1 MQHGAQLGVAQP
13 VGAHGLELAGR
24 QPAHRLGLE
33 HDEAQLGAVVQTL
46 GEGLLGSELGL
57 GSGSGSG
64 FGLRLGSGFGLR
76 LGLGLGL
83 GLCSR
88 LARACA
94 SAPARWTLG
103 LLCTARHTRTHA
115 SYALAF
121 IASCRARSLASAS
134 SFSAS
139 RFRRSTAA

>member
-33 HDEAQLGAVVQTL
+33 HDEAQLGAVVQPL

-57 GSGSGSG
+57 GSGSGL
-64 FGLRLGSGFGLR
+64 GLRLGSGLGLR

-103 LLCTARHTRTHA
+103 LLCTARHTRTQA

-121 IASCRARSLASAS
+121 IASCRARSFASAS

>member
-1 MQHGAQLGVAQP
+1 VQHGAQLGVAQP

-33 HDEAQLGAVVQTL
+33 HDEAQLGAVVQPL
-46 GEGLLGSELGL
+46 REGLLGSELGL
-57 GSGSGSG
+57 GSGSGL
-64 FGLRLGSGFGLR
+64 GLRS
-76 LGLGLGL
+76 GLGLGL

-103 LLCTARHTRTHA
+103 LLCTARHTRTQA

-139 RFRRSTAA
+139 RFRRSTAALG

>member
-33 HDEAQLGAVVQTL
+33 HDEAQLGAVVQPL
-46 GEGLLGSELGL
+46 REGLLGSELGL
-57 GSGSGSG
+57 GSGSGL
-64 FGLRLGSGFGLR
+64 GLRS
-76 LGLGLGL
+76 GLGLGL

>member
-33 HDEAQLGAVVQTL
+33 HDEAQLGAVVQPL
-46 GEGLLGSELGL
+46 REGLLGSELGL
-57 GSGSGSG
+57 GSGSGL
-64 FGLRLGSGFGLR
+64 GLRS
-76 LGLGLGL
+76 GLGLGL

-103 LLCTARHTRTHA
+103 LLCTARHTRTQA

>member
-33 HDEAQLGAVVQTL
+33 HDEAQLGAVVQPL

-64 FGLRLGSGFGLR
+64 LGLRLGSG
-76 LGLGLGL
+76 LGLG
-83 GLCSR
+83 
-88 LARACA
+88 
-94 SAPARWTLG
+94 
-103 LLCTARHTRTHA
+103 
-115 SYALAF
+115 F
-121 IASCRARSLASAS
+121 
-134 SFSAS
+134 
-139 RFRRSTAA
+139 